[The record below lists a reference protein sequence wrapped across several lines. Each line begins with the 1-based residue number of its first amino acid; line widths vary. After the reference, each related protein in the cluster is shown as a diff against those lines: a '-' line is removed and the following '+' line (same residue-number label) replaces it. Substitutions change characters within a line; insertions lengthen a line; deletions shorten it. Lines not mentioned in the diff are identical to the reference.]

1 MAGNITPTVAA
12 PFIPELWANTALEI
26 LRPLIVLCGLT
37 TKDTDVASFQVGNT
51 LHVPYTGTFTAN
63 DKTAGS
69 PVTLQQP
76 TATDTTV
83 TLNKHKEVSFLVE
96 DVTQAQANQSLRE
109 QYMKAT
115 VPALVNQLESDLFA
129 LYSGFSTT
137 PLGTSGTDLT
147 AATLRAARKQ
157 FVDNKV
163 PQGDRHLVLS
173 SKDVNSLMADTS
185 LQSYFAFNDAERGDI
200 SQGLTNGQ
208 VAKPIYGLALHESQL
223 VPVVTG
229 TPNSTKNFA
238 FDPGAIILA
247 MRTLPE
253 APAGVG
259 AVQATVKDPV
269 SGIVLRVTMSYA
281 ANYLGVQVTVD
292 ILYGVAKLRDEKG
305 FVVLS

>member
-1 MAGNITPTVAA
+1 MAGDITTTVAA
-12 PFIPELWANTALEI
+12 PFIPSLWANTALEV
-26 LRPLIVLCGLT
+26 LRPQIVLAGLAT
-37 TKDTDVASFQVGNT
+37 RDTDVASFQVGST

-63 DKTAGS
+63 DKTQGS

-96 DVTQAQANQSLRE
+96 DITQAQANQSLRE
-109 QYMKAT
+109 QYMKAAI
-115 VPALVNQLESDLFA
+115 PALANQLESDLFA

-157 FVDNKV
+157 FVDNKIAA
-163 PQGDRHLVLS
+163 GDRHVVLS
-173 SKDVNSLMADTS
+173 SKDVNSLMADTTM
-185 LQSYFAFNDAERGDI
+185 QSYFAFNDAERGDI
-200 SQGLTNGQ
+200 TYGQ
-208 VAKPIYGLALHESQL
+208 VAKPIYGLTLHESQL

-253 APAGVG
+253 APAGSG
-259 AVQATVKDPV
+259 AVQTTIQDPQ
-269 SGIVLRVTMSYA
+269 SGIVLRITMAYSA
-281 ANYLGVQVTVD
+281 QYLGVQVTVD